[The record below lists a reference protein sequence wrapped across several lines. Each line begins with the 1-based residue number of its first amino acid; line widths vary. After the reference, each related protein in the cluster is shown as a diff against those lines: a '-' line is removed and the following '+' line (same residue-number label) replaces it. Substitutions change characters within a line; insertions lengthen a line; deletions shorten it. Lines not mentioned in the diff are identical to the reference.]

1 MKSGP
6 KPAGDRTSWKSERCD
21 YAPLSNN
28 TYSLSTLTC
37 RPPWGRLRPAR
48 PSLRSWPP
56 KRNVFNIPRSARAG
70 KPRFVCQTV
79 IFLSRVSVITGKQ
92 SCRFGR
98 FPSTAMCGPHLP
110 SLCSQPSKGEV
121 PNPPPTD
128 LANRPKRMY
137 IRKQAAD
144 KIWCLHWIFYSV
156 RYIETWCR
164 EWAVPRR
171 RPP

>member
-98 FPSTAMCGPHLP
+98 FPSTCAARTSPRYAHSRPRGKCLIPLQQI
-110 SLCSQPSKGEV
+110 SQ
-121 PNPPPTD
+121 TD
-128 LANRPKRMY
+128 RSACTSENRRQIRYGAY
-137 IRKQAAD
+137 IGFF
-144 KIWCLHWIFYSV
+144 ILFV
-156 RYIETWCR
+156 T
-164 EWAVPRR
+164 
-171 RPP
+171 